1 MEWKLVAG
9 GAVAVAV
16 LTWAGTGVALRLLR
30 RRAVLDH
37 PNARSSHAVPTPRG
51 AGLAILPVV
60 LLAWAAVHFL
70 TPAAMSVPWAVIVGA
85 AFLAGLSWLDDL
97 DDLSP
102 AVRLIAQIAAV
113 SVGMTALPD
122 EARLFQGL
130 LPRVP
135 DLLLGALAWLWFVN
149 LFNFMDGIDGLA
161 GTETACIGLG
171 LGLLLPAAGLA
182 VGLAP
187 YALAVAAA
195 ALGFLVWNWQPA
207 RIFLGDVGSVPL
219 GYLLGW
225 LLLAA
230 AANGAWAAAIILPL
244 YYLADASLTLARR
257 LWRGER
263 VWEAHARH
271 FYQRALAG
279 LSHAAVTRRVLAV
292 NLSLIVL
299 AWLALDGHRLAALIA
314 AALLVAGLLGQ
325 FHRIGARRP

>member
-9 GAVAVAV
+9 GAVAVVV
-16 LTWAGTGVALRLLR
+16 LTWAGTGVAMRCLR

-51 AGLAILPVV
+51 AGLAVVPAILI
-60 LLAWAAVHFL
+60 AWMALHFL
-70 TPAAMSVPWAVIVGA
+70 PHSAPVPWAVIAGA
-85 AFLAGLSWLDDL
+85 VFLGALSWLDDL
-97 DDLSP
+97 FHLSP
-102 AVRLIAQIAAV
+102 AIRLVAQIAAV
-113 SVGMTALPD
+113 SVGMTALPE

-182 VGLAP
+182 PDLAP
-187 YALAVAAA
+187 YGVALAAA
-195 ALGFLVWNWQPA
+195 AIGFLIWNWQPA

-225 LLLAA
+225 LLIATA
-230 AANGAWAAAIILPL
+230 GAGGWAAAIILPL

-257 LWRGER
+257 LSRGER
-263 VWEAHARH
+263 VWEAHAGH

-279 LSHAAVTRRVLAV
+279 LSHAGVVRRVLAV
-292 NLSLIVL
+292 NLALIAL
-299 AWLALDGHRLAALIA
+299 AWLALSGQKLAALAA
-314 AALLVAGLLGQ
+314 AALLVAGLLAY
-325 FHRIGARRP
+325 FRRIGAGRA